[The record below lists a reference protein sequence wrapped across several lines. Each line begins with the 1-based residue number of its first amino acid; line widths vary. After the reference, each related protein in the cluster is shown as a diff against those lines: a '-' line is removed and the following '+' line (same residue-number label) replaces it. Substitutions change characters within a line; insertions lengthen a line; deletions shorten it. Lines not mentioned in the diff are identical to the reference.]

1 MRIRVRTNPDAYMK
15 KRVAQPKD
23 FLRVSPGFSRAFP
36 AFRYPKRRAV
46 SAQLGADDGV
56 GDA

>member
-23 FLRVSPGFSRAFP
+23 FLRVSPGFPGFP
-36 AFRYPKRRAV
+36 CVPLPQRRAV

-56 GDA
+56 GDT